1 MKEDAHIDLLSLLRQ
16 DDESAL
22 KKLYHLYY
30 DRLFRFAMHLV
41 KNEMS
46 GEEII
51 SDLFFNIWQN
61 RKKLTSIRDLD
72 SYLFASVRNR
82 CLNHIDKENRRPKSE
97 ALSTSIE
104 YIPDGSDPENMVITD
119 ELNRVLSHAVES
131 LPDRCR
137 IIFKLAREDELKYR
151 EIADILGISV
161 RTIDAQM
168 NIAKQK
174 IEEVLQK
181 YFND

>member
-1 MKEDAHIDLLSLLRQ
+1 MEKENAHIELLSLLSQ

-41 KNEMS
+41 KDEMS
-46 GEEII
+46 CEEII

-61 RKKLTSIRDLD
+61 RKKPAFIRDLD
-72 SYLFASVRNR
+72 AYLFASVRNG
-82 CLNHIDKENRRPKSE
+82 CLKHIDRESRRPKGE
-97 ALSTSIE
+97 ALSASVE
-104 YIPDGSDPENMVITD
+104 YIPDGSDPENMAITG
-119 ELNRVLSHAVES
+119 ELNRVLSRAVES
-131 LPDRCR
+131 LPERCR
-137 IIFKLAREDELKYR
+137 VIFKLAREDGLKYR

-168 NIAKQK
+168 TIARQK
-174 IEEVLQK
+174 IEAVLQK
-181 YFND
+181 YFR